1 MGIYVVYDLNPL
13 YRSKYALQLKKAGIN
28 SLSELICAPADE
40 IASKVSGASMKKV
53 QEWQVNAK
61 SMIQT

>member
-1 MGIYVVYDLNPL
+1 MSFMIKIPYIGASLAV
-13 YRSKYALQLKKAGIN
+13 QLKKAGIN

-40 IASKVSGASMKKV
+40 IASKMSGASMKKV
-53 QEWQVNAK
+53 QESQVNAK